1 MLISTSYVFL
11 HLHYYSL
18 EVLLKCASITV
29 QFMHVF
35 ELGLQQEMHAKGILM
50 NPLRSK
56 LLFETILL
64 HRLINLFCV
73 CLRKCS
79 WGFLLHFEMA
89 LQPFLFAVPTWTS
102 TQGSVTAGLNS
113 KLSEVSEVTAV
124 NTTISFGA
132 ELQFHYPWII
142 TASSLHLF

>member
-1 MLISTSYVFL
+1 MSTSYVFL

-64 HRLINLFCV
+64 HRPINFFVCV
-73 CLRKCS
+73 YGNAA
-79 WGFLLHFEMA
+79 GFF
-89 LQPFLFAVPTWTS
+89 F
-102 TQGSVTAGLNS
+102 VT
-113 KLSEVSEVTAV
+113 
-124 NTTISFGA
+124 F
-132 ELQFHYPWII
+132 
-142 TASSLHLF
+142 